1 MFVAFRNRR
10 DLALEK
16 LGNKTETFIH
26 VVTHFPRH
34 LGPSPNALLCNPCLR
49 NILYPM
55 CREAQTS

>member
-49 NILYPM
+49 NIL
-55 CREAQTS
+55 